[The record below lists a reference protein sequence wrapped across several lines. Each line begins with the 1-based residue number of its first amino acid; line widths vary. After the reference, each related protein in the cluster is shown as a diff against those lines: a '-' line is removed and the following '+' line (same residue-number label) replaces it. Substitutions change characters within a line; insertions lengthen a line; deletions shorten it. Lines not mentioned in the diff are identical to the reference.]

1 MIQIRGQRRVSRRA
15 LIVISAGAA
24 LALAIGVGAA
34 LRLSDDA
41 PAAGTGDLIAY
52 SCREPKNPWYAIC
65 VAPADGTD
73 STQLTHDVATTYP
86 AWSPDGRRIAYT
98 RHEDVD
104 EYLQSTQDD
113 IFVMD
118 ADGGGA
124 RQITPDRA
132 GQSSF
137 RPTWSPDGERI
148 AFLRSDD
155 VAINNPTRY
164 GDLVVIGVDGTGE
177 NQLTKGRLVSGP
189 AWSPDGH
196 AIAMSIGR
204 RGTGVPT
211 VPDSDIYVLD
221 LERGALRQVTNTPGL
236 YESAPAWS
244 PDGTRLAFARWTLQ
258 TQFDGKGAVY
268 VVNRDGSDE
277 RPVLK
282 PRHFASG
289 PYSLAWSPDGRALAL
304 ETSSMIGCVSISTVD
319 VRSHRV
325 RPMTSCRKPVESTMS
340 PTWQPSPAP

>member
-1 MIQIRGQRRVSRRA
+1 MIEIRGQLRVSRRA
-15 LIVISAGAA
+15 LIVVSAGVAM
-24 LALAIGVGAA
+24 ALAIGVGVA
-34 LRLSDDA
+34 LRLSGDA
-41 PAAGTGDLIAY
+41 PAASTGDLIAY
-52 SCREPKNPWYAIC
+52 SCPEPKNPWYAVC
-65 VAPADGTD
+65 VARADGTD
-73 STQLTHDVATTYP
+73 AKRLTHHVATSYP

-98 RHEDVD
+98 RHEDAG

-118 ADGGGA
+118 SDGGGA
-124 RQITPDRA
+124 RQITPERA

-155 VAINNPTRY
+155 VAANNPTRY

-177 NQLTKGRLVSGP
+177 KQLTKGRLVSGP

-204 RGTGVPT
+204 PGGGVPT
-211 VPDSDIYVLD
+211 VADSDIYVLD
-221 LERGALRQVTNTPGL
+221 PARGALRQVTHTPRL
-236 YESAPAWS
+236 YESAPAWA
-244 PDGTRLAFARWTLQ
+244 PDGTRLAFARWTIQ

-268 VVNRDGSDE
+268 VINSDGSGE
-277 RPVLK
+277 RSVLT
-282 PRHFASG
+282 PRHFANG

-304 ETSSMIGCVSISTVD
+304 ETSSKIGCVSISTLD
-319 VRSHRV
+319 VRSRRV
-325 RPMTSCRKPVESTMS
+325 RPMTSCRKPVESTMAPS
-340 PTWQPSPAP
+340 WQRSPAP

>member
-1 MIQIRGQRRVSRRA
+1 MSRRA
-15 LIVISAGAA
+15 LIVVSAGAG
-24 LALAIGVGAA
+24 LALAIGVGVA
-34 LRLSDDA
+34 LRPTDDA

-52 SCREPKNPWYAIC
+52 SCREPKNPWYAVC
-65 VAPADGTD
+65 VARADGTD
-73 STQLTHDVATTYP
+73 SKQLTHDVATTDP
-86 AWSPDGRRIAYT
+86 AWSPDGRQIAYT
-98 RHEDVD
+98 RHEVG
-104 EYLQSTQDD
+104 EYLQATQDD

-124 RQITPDRA
+124 RQVTPDRA

-137 RPTWSPDGERI
+137 RPTWSPDGQRI

-155 VAINNPTRY
+155 VASSNPTRY
-164 GDLVVIGVDGTGE
+164 GDLVVMGVDGTGE
-177 NQLTKGRLVSGP
+177 KQLTKGRVVSGP

-196 AIAMSIGR
+196 AIAIAIGR

-221 LERGALRQVTNTPGL
+221 LERAALEQVTHTPGL

-244 PDGTRLAFARWTLQ
+244 ADGTHIAFARWTIQ

-268 VVNRDGSDE
+268 VINTDGSGE
-277 RPVLK
+277 RSVLK

-289 PYSLAWSPDGRALAL
+289 PWSLAWSPDGRALAL
-304 ETSSMIGCVSISTVD
+304 ETSSRIGCLAISTVEL
-319 VRSHRV
+319 RSHRV
-325 RPMTSCRKPVESTMS
+325 QPMTSCRKPAESSMA
-340 PTWQPSPAP
+340 PNWQRSPAP